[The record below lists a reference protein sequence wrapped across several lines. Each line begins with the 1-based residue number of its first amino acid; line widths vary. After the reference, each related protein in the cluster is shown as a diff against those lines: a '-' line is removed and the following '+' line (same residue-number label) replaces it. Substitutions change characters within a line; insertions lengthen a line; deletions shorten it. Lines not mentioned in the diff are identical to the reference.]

1 MAGKVRQHHAQLNT
15 LAGRSGT
22 RLKWHYLVASGVCI
36 PYNPP
41 RCPALPIIANMAL
54 DMDSVRGDGREPHAA
69 RPLRLTPHFVATA
82 EGSVLIEAGHTRVL
96 CNATVEN
103 TLPGWLRNSGRGW
116 VTAEY
121 GMLPRATLTR
131 TPRESE
137 RGKVGGRTHEIQRL
151 IGRSLRSV
159 VDMKL
164 LGERTVILD
173 CDVLQADGGTRTAA
187 ITGACVALAIAV
199 NKLVEAGTLKQS
211 PLREMVA
218 ATSVGIVDGRALLD
232 LNYEE
237 DSRAAVDMNVVMT
250 ASGGLVETQA
260 TAERDTYSRAQLDA
274 MLDLAQAGIRDL
286 LEAQEACLQAA
297 L

>member
-1 MAGKVRQHHAQLNT
+1 MEEMAMIEELFRT
-15 LAGRSGT
+15 
-22 RLKWHYLVASGVCI
+22 
-36 PYNPP
+36 
-41 RCPALPIIANMAL
+41 
-54 DMDSVRGDGREPHAA
+54 GDRKATQA
-69 RPLRLTPHFVATA
+69 RPLKMTPGFVATA
-82 EGSVLIEAGHTRVL
+82 EGSVLIEVGHTRVL
-96 CNATVEN
+96 CNASVEN
-103 TLPGWLRNSGRGW
+103 GVPGWMRNSGRGW

-187 ITGACVALAIAV
+187 ITGACAALAIALG
-199 NKLVEAGTLKQS
+199 KLQKAGTIRQS
-211 PLREMVA
+211 PMREMVA
-218 ATSVGIVDGRALLD
+218 ATSVGVVDGRVLLD
-232 LNYEE
+232 LAYEE
-237 DSRAAVDMNVVMT
+237 DSRAEVDMNVVMT

-260 TAERDTYSRAQLDA
+260 TAEKETYSRAQLNE
-274 MLDLAQAGIRDL
+274 MLDMAEAGIREL
-286 LEAQEACLQAA
+286 LVAQMSCIEGGA
-297 L
+297 

>member
-1 MAGKVRQHHAQLNT
+1 MGEMATIEEVFRTGDRSARQ
-15 LAGRSGT
+15 
-22 RLKWHYLVASGVCI
+22 
-36 PYNPP
+36 
-41 RCPALPIIANMAL
+41 
-54 DMDSVRGDGREPHAA
+54 A
-69 RPLRLTPHFVATA
+69 RPLKMTPGFVATA
-82 EGSVLIEAGHTRVL
+82 EGSVLIEVGHTRVL
-96 CNATVEN
+96 CNASVEN
-103 TLPGWLRNSGRGW
+103 GVPGWMRNSGRGW

-187 ITGACVALAIAV
+187 ITGACAALAIALG
-199 NKLVEAGTLKQS
+199 KLQKAGTIKQS
-211 PLREMVA
+211 PMREMVA
-218 ATSVGIVDGRALLD
+218 ATSVGVVDGRVLLD
-232 LNYEE
+232 LAYEE
-237 DSRAAVDMNVVMT
+237 DSRAEVDMNVVMT

-260 TAERDTYSRAQLDA
+260 TAEKETYSRARLNE
-274 MLDLAQAGIRDL
+274 MLDVAEAGIREL
-286 LEAQEACLQAA
+286 LVAQKNCIEVGA
-297 L
+297 